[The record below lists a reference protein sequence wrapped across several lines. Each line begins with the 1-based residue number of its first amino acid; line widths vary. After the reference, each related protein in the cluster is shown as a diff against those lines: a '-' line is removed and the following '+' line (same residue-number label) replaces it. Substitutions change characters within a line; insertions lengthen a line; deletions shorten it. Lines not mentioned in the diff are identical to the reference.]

1 MRISIVFAF
10 IITVVLFACGGGKPA
25 DGTKNASVK
34 DGAEQNQVDPLKV
47 GRKAFKQFC
56 VACHGADGKL
66 GINGA
71 KDFAQSDLNLEERIE
86 VISNGRGMMTPFK
99 GVLSPEKIKAVAE
112 YTIHLGKQ
120 TEE

>member
-10 IITVVLFACGGGKPA
+10 IIAVVFACGGEKSTNE
-25 DGTKNASVK
+25 TKNAGVENRK
-34 DGAEQNQVDPLKV
+34 EQSQVDPLAAGK
-47 GRKAFKQFC
+47 KAFKQFC
-56 VACHGADGKL
+56 VACHGIDGKL

-86 VISNGRGMMTPFK
+86 VITNGRGMMTPFK
-99 GVLSPEKIKAVAE
+99 GALKPEQIKAVAE

-120 TEE
+120 TKE